1 MLSQEAYFPVSKIG
15 VGTSPLYPF
24 LFHVATGVLADLSF
38 EKPQG
43 HKGRGCMNP
52 RTFLRTRPESRRM
65 LFKGKAYALF
75 PLMHKIN
82 ISGLFINKWLYMSRV
97 NR

>member
-15 VGTSPLYPF
+15 VGTSPLYLF

-43 HKGRGCMNP
+43 QKGRGCMNP
-52 RTFLRTRPESRRM
+52 RTFLRTRTESRRM

-75 PLMHKIN
+75 PLMCKIN

>member
-24 LFHVATGVLADLSF
+24 LFHVATGVLADLSL

-43 HKGRGCMNP
+43 QKGRGCMNP
-52 RTFLRTRPESRRM
+52 RTFLRTRTKSRRM
-65 LFKGKAYALF
+65 LFKGEADTLLSLIA
-75 PLMHKIN
+75 
-82 ISGLFINKWLYMSRV
+82 
-97 NR
+97 

>member
-1 MLSQEAYFPVSKIG
+1 MHPRNF
-15 VGTSPLYPF
+15 LY
-24 LFHVATGVLADLSF
+24 T
-38 EKPQG
+38 
-43 HKGRGCMNP
+43 
-52 RTFLRTRPESRRM
+52 RTERRRM
-65 LFKGKAYALF
+65 LYKGKAYALF